1 MSELTTKQ
9 QSTNIE
15 QATLI
20 ILPDGARAIAK
31 IPLPFI
37 EGDFRLKLEQI
48 LDDKGG
54 LIEFT
59 DEEYSLL
66 RDVLLK
72 LGIKFKI
79 LLGIPGVDSPR
90 SFLSEDNYD
99 LLMSYSNL
107 SFTPESEADKFIKE
121 LNKQIPESTDNVDN
135 SEEYL
140 GEV

>member
-48 LDDKGG
+48 LGDKGG

-107 SFTPESEADKFIKE
+107 SFTPESQADKFIKE
-121 LNKQIPESTDNVDN
+121 LNSQLPEPTSDTSNG
-135 SEEYL
+135 EEYL
-140 GEV
+140 GEI

>member
-1 MSELTTKQ
+1 MSELTTKE

-20 ILPDGARAIAK
+20 ILPDGSRAIAK

-121 LNKQIPESTDNVDN
+121 LNSQLPELTSNTSNG
-135 SEEYL
+135 EEYL
-140 GEV
+140 GEI

>member
-9 QSTNIE
+9 QSTNAG

-20 ILPDGARAIAK
+20 ILPDGARAIAN

-37 EGDFRLKLEQI
+37 EGNFRLKIEQI
-48 LDDKGG
+48 LEDKGG

-59 DEEYSLL
+59 DEEYSLV
-66 RDVLLK
+66 RDILLK
-72 LGIKFKI
+72 IGIKFKI

-107 SFTPESEADKFIKE
+107 SFTPESEADKFIQE

>member
-1 MSELTTKQ
+1 MAEPTTKG
-9 QSTNIE
+9 QSGATD

-20 ILPDGARAIAK
+20 ILPEGARAIAN

-37 EGDFRLKLEQI
+37 EGNFRLKLEQI
-48 LDDKGG
+48 LNDKGG
-54 LIEFT
+54 LIEFSD
-59 DEEYSLL
+59 DEYTLL

-72 LGIKFKI
+72 LGVKFKI

-121 LNKQIPESTDNVDN
+121 LNNQLPESDGDNNTNED
-135 SEEYL
+135 YL
-140 GEV
+140 GEL

>member
-1 MSELTTKQ
+1 MSDLIKKD
-9 QSTNIE
+9 QSANVD

-20 ILPDGARAIAK
+20 ILPDGARAIAN

-37 EGDFRLKLEQI
+37 EGNFRLKLEQI
-48 LDDKGG
+48 LDNKGG

-59 DEEYSLL
+59 DEEYSLV
-66 RDVLLK
+66 RDVFLK
-72 LGIKFKI
+72 IGIKFKI

-121 LNKQIPESTDNVDN
+121 LNKQIPESTSDVDN

>member
-121 LNKQIPESTDNVDN
+121 LNSQLPEPTSNTSNG
-135 SEEYL
+135 EEYL
-140 GEV
+140 GEI

>member
-15 QATLI
+15 QAALI

-37 EGDFRLKLEQI
+37 EGDLRLKLEQI

-121 LNKQIPESTDNVDN
+121 LNNQLPESTSDTSNG
-135 SEEYL
+135 EEYL
-140 GEV
+140 GEI